1 MRLRTRDTASPTSS
15 ESSVRFQL
23 KHDAP
28 IDPIYLHQL
37 IINPARRKQ
46 REIQKLAGGS
56 AGSMPNISKSH
67 LKETLIEVPP
77 VPLQHE
83 FARRIEVVEKVKN
96 YHRSLFTEIEALF
109 ASLQNSAFKGE
120 L

>member
-1 MRLRTRDTASPTSS
+1 MAACAFVHETPPRLLLPDLIF
-15 ESSVRFQL
+15 RFQL

-37 IINPARRKQ
+37 IINPAKR

-56 AGSMPNISKSH
+56 AGSMPNISKSR

-77 VPLQHE
+77 VQLQHE
-83 FARRIEVVEKVKN
+83 FARRIEVVEKVKELSPLII
-96 YHRSLFTEIEALF
+96 YGDRSALRF
-109 ASLQNSAFKGE
+109 SPKQRF
-120 L
+120 